1 MNVHYK
7 LTASQPGMPRTGHP
21 SMQTDNQET
30 IYWTSKDISR
40 DKMLQL
46 LSIPVMQHINKMF
59 LTSLHN
65 QQLST
70 QFFVN
75 QSVTLDWVMFLK
87 REPMGI
93 MSKTDELPVAQ
104 PTVSN
109 HSREFNTTMP
119 PKTNHQ
125 QASFL
130 LLILQLIPLGV
141 RVGKPQLLCELS
153 LSHVQQCN
161 VLQTKSSL
169 IMQRL
174 SNWAYIFTKSSGHVQ
189 HPRQILCV
197 STVHTG
203 LLWRLHT
210 ADNISLSHCHTT
222 NYHYQ

>member
-75 QSVTLDWVMFLK
+75 QSVTLD
-87 REPMGI
+87 
-93 MSKTDELPVAQ
+93 
-104 PTVSN
+104 
-109 HSREFNTTMP
+109 
-119 PKTNHQ
+119 
-125 QASFL
+125 
-130 LLILQLIPLGV
+130 
-141 RVGKPQLLCELS
+141 
-153 LSHVQQCN
+153 
-161 VLQTKSSL
+161 
-169 IMQRL
+169 
-174 SNWAYIFTKSSGHVQ
+174 
-189 HPRQILCV
+189 
-197 STVHTG
+197 
-203 LLWRLHT
+203 
-210 ADNISLSHCHTT
+210 
-222 NYHYQ
+222 